1 MIVTLQTE
9 QIRTIEQVAA
19 FVEANEP
26 VDFQPLDR
34 DGAYAF
40 VARTLTRLG
49 YRALDRPSKALVKRY
64 LAKTTGYSRAQL
76 TRLIRQH
83 RETAKVVDRRDGNQG
98 RPFARTYTP
107 ADVRLLAR
115 VDEDL
120 GQMSG
125 LATRVVLHREHH
137 VFGDARFERL
147 AGISASH
154 IYNLRGSR
162 TYRRQ
167 RTVVEGTRA
176 TTVAVGERRAPE
188 PDGLPGFLRVDT
200 VHQGDREGAKGV
212 YLINIVD
219 EVTQYEF
226 VGAVAAISE
235 RFLVPV
241 LDGLLGLFPFTV
253 VGFHAD
259 NGSEYVN
266 HTVAALL
273 NKLHVRDFT
282 KSRPRRS
289 TDNALVEGKNANV
302 VRRFLGHDHIPQR
315 FAPLVDAFAQEQLS
329 PYLNYHRPC
338 LFATERVAANGRVR
352 RVYRAADVQTPYDK
366 LRSLP
371 NAEDCLKPGI
381 SFAELDA
388 LAHALSD
395 LQAVRALNAERDR
408 LFRTLAD
415 AWPKVA

>member
-9 QIRTIEQVAA
+9 RIRTMEQVAA
-19 FVEANEP
+19 FVEASEP

-98 RPFARTYTP
+98 RPFARVYTP

-176 TTVAVGERRAPE
+176 TTVAVGERRAPQ

-200 VHQGDREGAKGV
+200 VHQGDREGTKGV

-226 VGAVAAISE
+226 IGAVAAISE

-241 LDGLLGLFPFTV
+241 LDGLLGLFPFAV

-315 FAPLVDAFAQEQLS
+315 FAPLVDAFVQEQLS

-338 LFATERVAANGRVR
+338 LFATERVGANGRVR

-371 NAEDCLKPGI
+371 DAEECLRPGI

-388 LAHALSD
+388 QAHALSD

-415 AWPKVA
+415 AWPDVA

>member
-9 QIRTIEQVAA
+9 RIRTMEQVAA
-19 FVEANEP
+19 FVEASEP

-98 RPFARTYTP
+98 RPFARVYTP

-154 IYNLRGSR
+154 IHDLRGSR

-176 TTVAVGERRAPE
+176 TTVAVGERRAPQ

-200 VHQGDREGAKGV
+200 VHAWTASS
-212 YLINIVD
+212 LA
-219 EVTQYEF
+219 T
-226 VGAVAAISE
+226 ATA
-235 RFLVPV
+235 
-241 LDGLLGLFPFTV
+241 
-253 VGFHAD
+253 
-259 NGSEYVN
+259 
-266 HTVAALL
+266 
-273 NKLHVRDFT
+273 
-282 KSRPRRS
+282 PRACTWS
-289 TDNALVEGKNANV
+289 TSST
-302 VRRFLGHDHIPQR
+302 R
-315 FAPLVDAFAQEQLS
+315 
-329 PYLNYHRPC
+329 
-338 LFATERVAANGRVR
+338 
-352 RVYRAADVQTPYDK
+352 
-366 LRSLP
+366 
-371 NAEDCLKPGI
+371 
-381 SFAELDA
+381 
-388 LAHALSD
+388 
-395 LQAVRALNAERDR
+395 
-408 LFRTLAD
+408 
-415 AWPKVA
+415 